1 MVCSLQSWSLFPP
14 PPLIGVEPRPPPPP
28 EANDWLLE
36 ILRRRGELEPLPLI
50 CQLESTTA
58 SVAVDVCSVQQL
70 LITSAWLLQLLSCG
84 VLVAP
89 ISLVKSAYSLAG
101 DNKGG
106 NSVRH
111 LWAEIDRCK
120 WREVNG
126 VSPPSAC
133 AVGRSRF
140 GGDRVDMIDRRR
152 IPEDRQQWR
161 AWSFAAG
168 SRSRAAP
175 FK

>member
-1 MVCSLQSWSLFPP
+1 M
-14 PPLIGVEPRPPPPP
+14 
-28 EANDWLLE
+28 
-36 ILRRRGELEPLPLI
+36 
-50 CQLESTTA
+50 
-58 SVAVDVCSVQQL
+58 
-70 LITSAWLLQLLSCG
+70 
-84 VLVAP
+84 AP
-89 ISLVKSAYSLAG
+89 ISLVKAAYSLAG

-111 LWAEIDRCK
+111 LRAEIDRCK

-133 AVGRSRF
+133 DVGRSRF
-140 GGDRVDMIDRRR
+140 GGDRVDMIDLRR
-152 IPEDRQQWR
+152 IPEGGQQWR
-161 AWSFAAG
+161 AWSFDAG